1 MNLILEQLV
10 VFFGPMGSPYWWI
23 LGGLT
28 ASVFL
33 ALWARSIRILL
44 PFIGAGTVIVLILWA
59 LVNAGLLT
67 VNWPL

>member
-10 VFFGPMGSPYWWI
+10 TFFGPFGSPYWWI
-23 LGGLT
+23 LGGLA

-33 ALWARSIRILL
+33 ATWARSIRTLL